1 MSDIK
6 DPNVVN
12 GGGNEEANPLP
23 KPVGGE
29 PLKKKEEEPKSSK
42 DQPMDF
48 GKQFEQYQRF
58 QKFMEEVKIV
68 QPKKGD
74 SKPDPGEVDPQEDDP
89 GEEEK
94 PHEEM
99 DKLTAK
105 LATQMSAL
113 GLGFTVS

>member
-12 GGGNEEANPLP
+12 GGGNEEANSLH
-23 KPVGGE
+23 KPADAE
-29 PLKKKEEEPKSSK
+29 PLKKKKPKSSK
-42 DQPMDF
+42 HQPMDF
-48 GKQFEQYQRF
+48 EKQFEQYQRF

-89 GEEEK
+89 GEEKK
-94 PHEEM
+94 PHEEI
-99 DKLTAK
+99 DKLMAK